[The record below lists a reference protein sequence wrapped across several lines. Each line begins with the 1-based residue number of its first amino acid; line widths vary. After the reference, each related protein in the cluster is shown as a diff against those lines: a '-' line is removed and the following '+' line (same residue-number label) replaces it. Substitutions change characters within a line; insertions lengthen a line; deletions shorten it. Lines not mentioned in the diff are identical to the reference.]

1 MPTKTTNRQNA
12 FCDRNMLAIVIEV
25 QNRRTG
31 FRPRRAP
38 HQIEAG
44 ALYAVLASAGDGKGR
59 RPFLRAHLGAKNAH
73 ARLGAA
79 ARPLRVRL
87 KLPRAKNGG
96 MSSCSPAAIRR
107 RLAKR
112 AASKPN

>member
-44 ALYAVLASAGDGKGR
+44 ALYAVLASAGDGKGEDR
-59 RPFLRAHLGAKNAH
+59 YYPLISAPRTQ
-73 ARLGAA
+73 ARLGRCSSAGPRPAA
-79 ARPLRVRL
+79 A
-87 KLPRAKNGG
+87 G
-96 MSSCSPAAIRR
+96 AAIRPCAR
-107 RLAKR
+107 ARDRTLAGR
-112 AASKPN
+112 

>member
-44 ALYAVLASAGDGKGR
+44 ALYAVLASAGDGKGEDR
-59 RPFLRAHLGAKNAH
+59 YYPLISAPRTQ
-73 ARLGAA
+73 ARLGRCSSAGPRPAA
-79 ARPLRVRL
+79 AGAAIRACARPL
-87 KLPRAKNGG
+87 G
-96 MSSCSPAAIRR
+96 S
-107 RLAKR
+107 
-112 AASKPN
+112 

>member
-1 MPTKTTNRQNA
+1 MATFFVGHSFHSSA
-12 FCDRNMLAIVIEV
+12 CFWA
-25 QNRRTG
+25 
-31 FRPRRAP
+31 RADWTFLTC
-38 HQIEAG
+38 EATFKERIKPG
-44 ALYAVLASAGDGKGR
+44 ELYAVLASAGDGKGR

>member
-44 ALYAVLASAGDGKGR
+44 ALYAVLASAGDGKGEDR
-59 RPFLRAHLGAKNAH
+59 YYPLISAPRTQ
-73 ARLGAA
+73 ARLG
-79 ARPLRVRL
+79 R
-87 KLPRAKNGG
+87 
-96 MSSCSPAAIRR
+96 
-107 RLAKR
+107 
-112 AASKPN
+112 